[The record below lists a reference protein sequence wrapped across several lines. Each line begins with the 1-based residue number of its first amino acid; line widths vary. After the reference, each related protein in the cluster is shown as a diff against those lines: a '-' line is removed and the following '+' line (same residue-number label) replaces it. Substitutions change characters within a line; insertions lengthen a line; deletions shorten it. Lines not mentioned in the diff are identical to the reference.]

1 MASAPINV
9 LPNIAARPETAIRHA
24 LARSLS
30 RLILTRVS
38 ADVATATDPD
48 SHGGPSITDH
58 ELMERERSIRESH
71 RLTGWMLSKIDAI
84 RGVGLRGVA

>member
-1 MASAPINV
+1 M
-9 LPNIAARPETAIRHA
+9 
-24 LARSLS
+24 
-30 RLILTRVS
+30 
-38 ADVATATDPD
+38 ATDPD